1 MGFGQGREKARK
13 LKSEVRAATFMSFGA
28 FGGVLWW
35 GVGVLEESE
44 TEIFSLYKQLRWYFG
59 ESGGLDD
66 F

>member
-44 TEIFSLYKQLRWYFG
+44 TEIC
-59 ESGGLDD
+59 DID
-66 F
+66 